1 MVFPAVTVA
10 EVEFTVT
17 EVTVVAVTPPVPP
30 AELPPPQPEGATVSA
45 TTSKAMKL
53 VLNLIT
59 SISPFT
65 VLEASVA
72 RDFAESALPG

>member
-1 MVFPAVTVA
+1 MLLPAITVA
-10 EVEFTVT
+10 EVELTVT
-17 EVTVVAVTPPVPP
+17 EATVVAVPPPVPP
-30 AELPPPQPEGATVSA
+30 AELPPPQPECARAST
-45 TTSKAMKL
+45 TTSDAMKL

-72 RDFAESALPG
+72 RDLH